1 MDGRTKVVI
10 AIIVAA
16 IIIWILLN
24 IRVEPKLTGNEVS
37 FESIKDQMK
46 TGDVISMSTSYFLKK
61 IVIGNYLGCDA
72 IHTAMVVRVKK
83 GRIETNGRLIEQL
96 EVQSSRSTSSGTK
109 SKPKGEL
116 YLLEIGPYGSWP
128 FRRSDVRF
136 TPLVDALK
144 SCSHPVFGWTP
155 IDREINFTD
164 EDLKHYRDYRYNYF
178 VPTMFSPYKK
188 YKVCS
193 TFVAKI
199 HEDKGIGSDHHVRSP
214 CDYYNDTRTVVF
226 KL

>member
-1 MDGRTKVVI
+1 MDVRTKVVI
-10 AIIVAA
+10 AILVILIV
-16 IIIWILLN
+16 IWILLN
-24 IRVEPKLTGNEVS
+24 IRVEPKLSGNEVS

-61 IVIGNYLGCDA
+61 VVIGNYLGCDA

-83 GRIETNGRLIEQL
+83 GRIESNDVLIAPL
-96 EVQSSRSTSSGTK
+96 EVESGRG
-109 SKPKGEL
+109 SKGEL

-128 FRRSDVRF
+128 FRKSDVRF
-136 TPLVDALK
+136 TPLQKALET
-144 SCSHPVFGWTP
+144 CSHPIFGWTP

-199 HEDKGIGSDHHVRSP
+199 HEDKGIGTEHHVRSP
-214 CDYYNDTRTVVF
+214 CDYYDDTRTVLF
-226 KL
+226 IL